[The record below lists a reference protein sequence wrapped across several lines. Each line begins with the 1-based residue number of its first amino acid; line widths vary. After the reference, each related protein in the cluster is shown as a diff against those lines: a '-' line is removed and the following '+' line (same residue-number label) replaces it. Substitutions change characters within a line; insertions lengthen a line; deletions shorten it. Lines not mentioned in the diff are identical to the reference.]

1 MFRPTLARPALARPA
16 IVLVALVLATF
27 TFAEEPTA
35 TAPAAAPTTAPAD
48 QGPKHSRVRIVTNMG
63 TLVVELEDERA
74 PLTVA
79 NFLTYVKEGHYD
91 GTIFHHV
98 AVNFVVQGGGYTPD
112 FKKKETHAGVVNE
125 SGSGLRNTRGT
136 IGMARSDK
144 NPHGAQAQFFFN
156 LTDNPDLD
164 PLPTRWGYAV
174 FGHIVQGL
182 DVLDRIGNLA
192 TGPGGEFKEDVPVK
206 PVNIEKVEL
215 VPASAP

>member
-1 MFRPTLARPALARPA
+1 MHRPTTARPTLARPMTGRSILAL
-16 IVLVALVLATF
+16 IALVLAA
-27 TFAEEPTA
+27 FAWAEDP
-35 TAPAAAPTTAPAD
+35 PAAAPAAEA
-48 QGPKHSRVRIVTNMG
+48 PKHSRVRIVTSMG
-63 TLVVELEDERA
+63 TILVELEDERV

-79 NFLTYVKEGHYD
+79 NFLSYVREGQYN
-91 GTIFHHV
+91 GTTFHHV

-112 FKKKETHAGVVNE
+112 FKKKETRPGIVNE

-182 DVLDRIGNLA
+182 DVLDRIGNVA

-206 PVNIEKVEL
+206 PVIIEKVEL
-215 VPASAP
+215 ATPAP